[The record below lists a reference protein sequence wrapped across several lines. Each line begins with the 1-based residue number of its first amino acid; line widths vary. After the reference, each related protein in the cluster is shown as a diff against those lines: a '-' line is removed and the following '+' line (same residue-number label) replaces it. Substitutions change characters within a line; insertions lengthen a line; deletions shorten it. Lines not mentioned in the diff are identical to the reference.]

1 MNNKAVLE
9 YVHSFFEKFKPLFY
23 GIFLLVMTSSM
34 LTANYKI
41 NNIHLFLRLR
51 VPTLQNAQ
59 NDAYSQVAM
68 VTVLLP
74 DLFKK

>member
-1 MNNKAVLE
+1 
-9 YVHSFFEKFKPLFY
+9 
-23 GIFLLVMTSSM
+23 M
-34 LTANYKI
+34 LTENYKI

-51 VPTLQNAQ
+51 VPTLQNAH

>member
-1 MNNKAVLE
+1 M
-9 YVHSFFEKFKPLFY
+9 
-23 GIFLLVMTSSM
+23 MTSSM
-34 LTANYKI
+34 LKANYKI
-41 NNIHLFLRLR
+41 NNIHLFLRLG

-68 VTVLLP
+68 ATVLLP

>member
-1 MNNKAVLE
+1 MFTRFLRNSSLCFME
-9 YVHSFFEKFKPLFY
+9 FF
-23 GIFLLVMTSSM
+23 
-34 LTANYKI
+34 I
-41 NNIHLFLRLR
+41 NDDIVDAYSKLQNQQCPFLRLG

-68 VTVLLP
+68 ATVLLP